1 MPSFGD
7 ELRKRIEKKYKYS
20 KDFAEAID
28 VRHASVSQWLGGVT
42 YPSADNLIKVC
53 EVLNWD
59 FEKASELIF
68 AEKKIKLE
76 ERRQKQLKQMK
87 NSMRIS
93 RTDVDG
99 LETFLDKL
107 EYLPPRMQKEL
118 LLSFN
123 KMVETILTA
132 SSTF

>member
-7 ELRKRIEKKYKYS
+7 ELRKRIEKKFPLS
-20 KDFAEAID
+20 KDFAEAIA

-53 EVLNWD
+53 EVLSWD

>member
-1 MPSFGD
+1 
-7 ELRKRIEKKYKYS
+7 
-20 KDFAEAID
+20 
-28 VRHASVSQWLGGVT
+28 
-42 YPSADNLIKVC
+42 
-53 EVLNWD
+53 
-59 FEKASELIF
+59 
-68 AEKKIKLE
+68 
-76 ERRQKQLKQMK
+76 MK

-107 EYLPPRMQKEL
+107 EDLPPRMQKEL

-132 SSTF
+132 GSAF

>member
-1 MPSFGD
+1 LS
-7 ELRKRIEKKYKYS
+7 
-20 KDFAEAID
+20 
-28 VRHASVSQWLGGVT
+28 
-42 YPSADNLIKVC
+42 
-53 EVLNWD
+53 WD